1 MTGAGAT
8 MILAEPHADLLTEL
22 HALAA
27 SGEFSANCLRM
38 RATASHCLKAVD
50 VPGATLILPLL
61 GQKRMRDGARAL
73 QCERGQLLLVPGPRR
88 LDMENIPDAATG
100 EYTAVAIALHA
111 ETLDLA
117 RKLVPERARSG
128 TSEVA
133 KLGLEAVREPLA
145 DWCAALRA
153 GWMPRAC
160 HALLGLVLHLYA
172 QGHHALLEQAPPRL
186 SARIRGVLAENP
198 ARDWR
203 SADIEG
209 HLAMSG
215 ASVRRHLAAE
225 GTSLRE
231 LLVDVRLARALD
243 LLYTTRLPVKT
254 VASRVGYAS
263 ASSFVKRFAERYG
276 VEPSQLGQG

>member
-8 MILAEPHADLLTEL
+8 MILAEPHAALLNEL

-27 SGEFSANCLRM
+27 SGEFATNCLRM

-50 VPGATLILPLL
+50 VAGATLILPLQ
-61 GQKRMRDGARAL
+61 GQKRMRDGAREL
-73 QCERGQLLLVPGPRR
+73 RCERGHLILVPGPRR
-88 LDMENIPDAATG
+88 LDMENIPDTDSG
-100 EYTAVAIALHA
+100 EYTAVAIAIHT
-111 ETLDLA
+111 ETLDMA
-117 RKLVPERARSG
+117 RRLVPERARSG

-133 KLGLEAVREPLA
+133 KLGLESVREPLA
-145 DWCAALRA
+145 AWCEALRA

-172 QGHHALLEQAPPRL
+172 QGHHALLEQAPQRL
-186 SARIRGVLAENP
+186 SARVRDVLAENP

-243 LLYTTRLPVKT
+243 LLYTTRLPIKT

-263 ASSFVKRFAERYG
+263 AASFVKRFAERYG
-276 VEPSQLGQG
+276 VEPAQLGQG